1 MEYSVMKKIILF
13 VCALCLWSCGKLGL
27 TMDPIDMFENYYWIG
42 FENKSTKQ
50 LVFEVCYVDSLTDPC
65 KIEFVPQRDY
75 VQAEESIYLPV
86 LQGDH
91 YWKYLFEHGWIGDTI
106 LVAIDDKWE
115 DIEKWEKTLDKS
127 FVDTVLILTEKE
139 APQGNFWEVIYKPE

>member
-13 VCALCLWSCGKLGL
+13 VCALCLWSCKELGL
-27 TMDPIDMFENYYWIG
+27 TMDPDDWFWIR

-50 LVFEVCYVDSLTDPC
+50 LVFEVCYVDKLPDYYK

-75 VQAEESIYLPV
+75 VHAEESINLEV
-86 LQGDH
+86 LEGDH
-91 YWKYLFEHGWIGDTI
+91 NWKYLFEHGWIGDTI